1 MNPEEHEVELVHG
14 MRGGIP
20 SARMEQIHLALPYSL
35 PLRDTLP
42 ILADPFAAPLVGIRK
57 MRARVRL
64 SDGWH
69 MLNQAR
75 QALIEAEACTVF
87 YEEIQSKH
95 TESLYYCRYYLD
107 DAALR
112 LYSSCEH
119 ILQFVALHWNLSI
132 HKKMPSANATPYSEE
147 SRDGSLVLVLKAAE
161 QFKDRL
167 VHTEV
172 AKLLRTLRSS
182 RAWKTC
188 VKHRND
194 WVHSRIP
201 ATSGLFPSI
210 MFETVEYG
218 KAFPSEILKLLGR
231 KEGQKCERM
240 SFGEGSDICVL
251 REAVRSAYCELFGM
265 YEGFAKLLA
274 KENETTENDEKE
286 RVR

>member
-1 MNPEEHEVELVHG
+1 
-14 MRGGIP
+14 
-20 SARMEQIHLALPYSL
+20 MEQIHLALPYSMS
-35 PLRDTLP
+35 LRDVLP
-42 ILADPFAAPLVGIRK
+42 QLADPLSGPLAGIRK

-75 QALIEAEACTVF
+75 LALLEAEACTFF
-87 YEEIQSKH
+87 YDEIKRDH
-95 TESLYYCRYYLD
+95 TEALYHCRYYLD

-112 LYSSCEH
+112 LCSSCEH
-119 ILQFVALHWNLSI
+119 IVQFVALHWNLSMT
-132 HKKMPSANATPYSEE
+132 KRVPPVSATPSPEE

-161 QFKDRL
+161 QSKDQL
-167 VHTEV
+167 VHTEIV
-172 AKLLRTLRSS
+172 KLLRTLRSS
-182 RAWKTC
+182 RAWKAC

-210 MFETVEYG
+210 MFEIVEYG
-218 KAFPSEILKLLGR
+218 RAIPPEILNLMGR

-265 YEGFAKLLA
+265 YEGFAKILA
-274 KENETTENDEKE
+274 KENESSEDDEKE
-286 RVR
+286 KAR